1 MNCGE
6 WEERIALHAGCD
18 LPPMEAAAV
27 DRHVA
32 ECAACQALLSGLRQT
47 AGLLREAHS
56 EPVESAHYAAVR
68 ARVLSELAG
77 RQRPRW
83 AYALLAAAAMLLLV
97 AVWPKARRVVVTPR
111 PQPVPVAQALM
122 PPVSA
127 FSGADPLGAPSGP
140 GTPWVRRPRPA
151 ASGVTRKGGPGGPPR
166 TRGSAPPLQQVEPSS
181 PPEPLVV
188 KLITDDPD
196 VVIYW
201 ISEGKGE

>member
-1 MNCGE
+1 MNCGK
-6 WEERIALHAGCD
+6 WEERIALHAGGD
-18 LPPMEAAAV
+18 LPPVEAAAV

-56 EPVESAHYAAVR
+56 EPVDSAHYAAVR

-97 AVWPKARRVVVTPR
+97 AVWPRARKVVVRPR

-122 PPVSA
+122 PAVG
-127 FSGADPLGAPSGP
+127 GAQGAPRPP
-140 GTPWVRRPRPA
+140 GRLLRTTPQAAGRGRRTQ
-151 ASGVTRKGGPGGPPR
+151 GVPQ
-166 TRGSAPPLQQVEPSS
+166 TRGAAPPLQQVEPSS

>member
-6 WEERIALHAGCD
+6 SEERIALHAGGD
-18 LPPMEAAAV
+18 LPPREAAAV

-47 AGLLREAHS
+47 ADALRAAHS
-56 EPVESAHYAAVR
+56 EPVDSAHYAAVR
-68 ARVLSELAG
+68 ARVLSELSR

-83 AYALLAAAAMLLLV
+83 AYAALAAAAILLLV
-97 AVWPKARRVVVTPR
+97 GVWPRATPR
-111 PQPVPVAQALM
+111 PQPQVPAVAA
-122 PPVSA
+122 VR
-127 FSGADPLGAPSGP
+127 GADPL
-140 GTPWVRRPRPA
+140 VR
-151 ASGVTRKGGPGGPPR
+151 GGPPGPLPRVTPEAAGRGRRTQGVPR
-166 TRGSAPPLQQVEPSS
+166 TRGSAPPLQQGEPG
-181 PPEPLVV
+181 PPAQPLVV